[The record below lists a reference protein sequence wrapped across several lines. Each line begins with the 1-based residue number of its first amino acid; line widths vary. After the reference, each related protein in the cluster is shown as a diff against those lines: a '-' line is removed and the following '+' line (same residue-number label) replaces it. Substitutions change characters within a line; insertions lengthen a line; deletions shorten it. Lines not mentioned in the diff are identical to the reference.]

1 MRYKLGRLSF
11 IAAIILCI
19 SPSFAFDP
27 IEIIDHRQ
35 NEMKFAQNLVRN
47 IKADLLDQNTSEAF
61 TSARKLEDWSHNLE
75 ALFPEGSEASM
86 QNLSSASAA
95 IWENPQAFDKAI
107 NMTQNQITKLIRAL
121 STGDF
126 KEAMIINNGLTTT
139 CRACHQRFRN

>member
-75 ALFPEGSEASM
+75 ALFPEGSAASM

-126 KEAMIINNGLTTT
+126 KEAMIINNGLTMT
-139 CRACHQRFRN
+139 CRACHQGFRN

>member
-27 IEIIDHRQ
+27 SEIIDHRQ
-35 NEMKFAQNLVRN
+35 NEMKFAKNLVRN

-75 ALFPEGSEASM
+75 ALFAEGSEASM

-126 KEAMIINNGLTTT
+126 KEAVIINNGLTMT
-139 CRACHQRFRN
+139 CRACHQGFRN

>member
-61 TSARKLEDWSHNLE
+61 TSARELEDWSHNLE

-95 IWENPQAFDKAI
+95 IWENPQAFDEAI

-126 KEAMIINNGLTTT
+126 KEAMIINNGLTMT
-139 CRACHQRFRN
+139 CRAGHQGFRD

>member
-47 IKADLLDQNTSEAF
+47 IKADLLDQNTSEVF
-61 TSARKLEDWSHNLE
+61 TSARELEDWSHNLE

-107 NMTQNQITKLIRAL
+107 NMMQNQITKLIQAL

-126 KEAMIINNGLTTT
+126 KEAMIINNGLTMT
-139 CRACHQRFRN
+139 CRACHQGFRN

>member
-86 QNLSSASAA
+86 QNLSSARAA

-126 KEAMIINNGLTTT
+126 KEAMIINNELTMT
-139 CRACHQRFRN
+139 CRACHQGFRN